1 MRGRRF
7 LLVACA
13 AVALGASFASG
24 FEWRERSYTPP
35 PPIKPHPKQTLRG
48 QVVDDLT
55 DLYYARLPPA
65 VLRQR
70 SVAAILAALHDPYTT
85 YLPPALYRSVMASE
99 DGGFAGVGLT
109 LQSAQRGLMVTRV
122 LPGMPGGMAGI
133 RPGDVITSVN
143 GTSLASLSFAR
154 ALDLIATGGTRVRVA
169 VVRQGGGDPVQVTLV
184 PRLIPLPV
192 ATERRYVYHG
202 HGYEYVRLYSFPT
215 GSAQAVRRL
224 AEQALRDHDRGLI
237 LDLRGNPGGL
247 LDQAVG
253 VARVFIG
260 TGSIVTTYGLHEPRQ
275 VFSGAGDAL
284 HGLRLAVLV
293 DGGTASAAEVVA
305 GSLRHAGAILVGRR
319 TYGKGTVQSIEP
331 LSNGG
336 GLKLTV
342 ARFVLPGNVII
353 EGRGLT
359 PNLVVRAS
367 GRLRY
372 EVVLAALRALAAPS

>member
-24 FEWRERSYTPP
+24 FEWREQSYAPP
-35 PPIKPHPKQTLRG
+35 PPTRPHPIQTLRG

-55 DLYYARLPPA
+55 ALYYTRLPA
-65 VLRQR
+65 GALRGR

-109 LQSAQRGLMVTRV
+109 LQSAERGLMVTRV
-122 LPGMPGGMAGI
+122 QPGMPAGSAGI

-154 ALDLIATGGTRVRVA
+154 ALDLIATGGARVRVA
-169 VVRQGGGDPVQVTLV
+169 VVRQGGGVPVQMTLV
-184 PRLIPLPV
+184 QRLIPLPV
-192 ATERRYVYHG
+192 ATARRYVYHG
-202 HGYEYVRLYSFPT
+202 HGYEYVRLVSFPV
-215 GSAQAVRRL
+215 GSAQAIRRL
-224 AEQALRDHDRGLI
+224 AERALRDHDRGLV

-260 TGSIVTTYGLHEPRQ
+260 RGPIVTTYGLHEPRQ
-275 VFSGAGDAL
+275 VFVGAGDAL

-293 DGGTASAAEVVA
+293 DRGTASAAEVVA

-342 ARFVLPGNVII
+342 ARFLLPGNVVI

-367 GRLRY
+367 GRQRFQ
-372 EVVLAALRALAAPS
+372 VVLAALRALAG